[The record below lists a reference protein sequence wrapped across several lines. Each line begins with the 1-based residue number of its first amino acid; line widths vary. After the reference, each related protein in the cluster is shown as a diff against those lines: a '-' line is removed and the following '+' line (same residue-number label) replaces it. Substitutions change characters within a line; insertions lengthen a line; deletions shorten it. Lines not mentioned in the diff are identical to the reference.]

1 MNEQATPA
9 QPVSLATLMTPSKT
23 VSIDYPEMD
32 GFSVDLT
39 FLARDEILKLR
50 NKCLKQKFNKKTRA
64 FEEQL
69 DEDTFLT
76 EYVKVIIKGW
86 SGFKYK
92 YLEEMMLIDT
102 TSLDLD
108 RVTSHDIGSQSHIA
122 FQFDRSLCPLAET
135 SPLPALC
142 GYRLYGH
149 QHKCSLRMLH
159 PSIGPESSHD
169 PGVGLEI

>member
-9 QPVSLATLMTPSKT
+9 HPVSLATLMTPSKT

-102 TSLDLD
+102 TSLDLENELPFTQENAELLMKNSPD
-108 RVTSHDIGSQSHIA
+108 FDTWVT
-122 FQFDRSLCPLAET
+122 ET
-135 SPLPALC
+135 
-142 GYRLYGH
+142 
-149 QHKCSLRMLH
+149 
-159 PSIGPESSHD
+159 
-169 PGVGLEI
+169 VGDLENFTKTK